1 MKEFFGFGGYE
12 RVPEGYFSW
21 QHLTFVTSLMVAMI
35 ALAII
40 FGLKNRHK
48 EMKIKNHVLIFA
60 AIFID
65 AVEIFKIVMLCVIS
79 KDPMRWLYELPL
91 FMCSIQLIT
100 IPLSA
105 FSKGRFREASL
116 DFVAIFGLLGAF
128 MGTYFAGQNYSSYPV
143 ISFDNVVSGV
153 THAVAGFAALYIM
166 ISGMLSMKRKN
177 IGITFS
183 IITGFCI
190 AAYIANRTL
199 DYNYMFLMRGDGTP
213 YDILYNLVSGNT
225 LLYPLGVV
233 ALFLVY
239 ITLFYG
245 AYYYIGRRSFALKSK
260 KHEVALEYEEKDN
273 TVSV

>member
-21 QHLTFVTSLMVAMI
+21 QHLTFVTSLMVVMI

-48 EMKIKNHVLIFA
+48 NMKIKNRVLIFA

-65 AVEIFKIVMLCVIS
+65 VVEIFKIVMLCVIS

-105 FSKGRFREASL
+105 FSKGRFREAAL

-190 AAYIANRTL
+190 AAYIANRAL

-245 AYYYIGRRSFALKSK
+245 TYYYIGRRSFTIKSK
-260 KHEVALEYEEKDN
+260 KHEVTLEYEEKDN

>member
-1 MKEFFGFGGYE
+1 MREFFGFGGYE

-21 QHLTFVTSLMVAMI
+21 QHLTFVTSLMAAMI

-48 EMKIKNHVLIFA
+48 DMMMKNRVLIFA

-65 AVEIFKIVMLCVIS
+65 AAEIFKIIMMCVIS

-100 IPLSA
+100 IPLAA

-143 ISFDNVVSGV
+143 LSFDNVVSGV
-153 THAVAGFAALYIM
+153 THAVAGFASLYIM

-183 IITGFCI
+183 IITAFCI
-190 AAYIANRTL
+190 AAYIANRAL
-199 DYNYMFLMRGDGTP
+199 DYNYMFLMQGDGTP
-213 YDILYNLVSGNT
+213 YDILYNAVAGNKV
-225 LLYPLGVV
+225 LYPLGVV

-239 ITLFYG
+239 IILFYCV
-245 AYYYIGRRSFALKSK
+245 YYYIGRRGAARQKEEFEVELK
-260 KHEVALEYEEKDN
+260 YEEKDN
-273 TVSV
+273 IVSV